1 MLAFLRRLLAYICM
15 PVIYALI
22 TCAILWGIVACIGLP
37 EGASDFFYTHAIYQP
52 YAFFED
58 YQESDSL
65 IASRDDLSKVLGA
78 ALADKD

>member
-1 MLAFLRRLLAYICM
+1 M